1 MAKARR
7 SIDVEVP
14 PERFFEVVRDYARY
28 PEFLP
33 EVKAV
38 SVGPR
43 TGDSVEVTYRLDAR
57 IKLIEFTLLHVESAP
72 SRIEWRLVRGD
83 LMKRDAGPW
92 RRRRPAARSRR
103 TRSSWSSCPGCRAGW
118 RRRSPSKGFR
128 PCWRI
133 SRRAPKRC
141 TGVGPRRTECACHE
155 VNAAGTRIVTGMWGR
170 VAAGPRGS

>member
-1 MAKARR
+1 MATARR
-7 SIDVEVP
+7 SIDVDVP

-83 LMKRDAGPW
+83 LMKRDEGRWTLEA
-92 RRRRPAARSRR
+92 
-103 TRSSWSSCPGCRAGW
+103 
-118 RRRSPSKGFR
+118 SPSGGTTATYA
-128 PCWRI
+128 I
-133 SRRAPKRC
+133 ELELQ
-141 TGVGPRRTECACHE
+141 PR
-155 VNAAGTRIVTGMWGR
+155 V
-170 VAAGPRGS
+170 PRGLEKALAEQGLPAFLANFKARAEAMHRGRTPPH

>member
-7 SIDVEVP
+7 SIDVDVP
-14 PERFFEVVRDYARY
+14 PERFFEVLRDYARY

-83 LMKRDAGPW
+83 LMKRDEGRWTLEASPSGGTTATYAIELELQP
-92 RRRRPAARSRR
+92 RVPRGLEKALAAQAFPAMLANFKARAEAMHR
-103 TRSSWSSCPGCRAGW
+103 G
-118 RRRSPSKGFR
+118 RSP
-128 PCWRI
+128 P
-133 SRRAPKRC
+133 
-141 TGVGPRRTECACHE
+141 H
-155 VNAAGTRIVTGMWGR
+155 
-170 VAAGPRGS
+170 

>member
-43 TGDSVEVTYRLDAR
+43 SGDSVEVTYRLDAR
-57 IKLIEFTLLHVESAP
+57 IKLIEFTLLHVETAP
-72 SRIEWRLVRGD
+72 SRIQWRPVRGEPV
-83 LMKRDAGPW
+83 DADEG
-92 RRRRPAARSRR
+92 RRETEPSPASL
-103 TRSSWSSCPGCRAGW
+103 
-118 RRRSPSKGFR
+118 
-128 PCWRI
+128 
-133 SRRAPKRC
+133 
-141 TGVGPRRTECACHE
+141 
-155 VNAAGTRIVTGMWGR
+155 
-170 VAAGPRGS
+170 